1 MKQQLE
7 QLQRRLETVELFEDL
22 FQVKNPGELSQKM
35 GDKSN
40 SILPI

>member
-22 FQVKNPGELSQKM
+22 FQVKNTSELSQKM